1 LNNSDIKN
9 LEKLHHKKY
18 RDEFNKFLIE
28 GIHLIEECLRSDIY
42 REMLETIFV
51 REDFENESA
60 IEKIKNSNH
69 SAGIEILDDRKF
81 SRLSETVN
89 SQGIIGLV
97 SRPDLSLHNEKIKTD
112 KSNKIVVAIDN
123 ISDPGNLGTIIRTC
137 HWFGADE
144 LIISKN
150 SVDVFNSKVIRAS
163 QGSLF
168 FLKIRNELNLE
179 SEIGLYR
186 NNQYSI
192 LLSHL
197 SAEENLSDLKLS
209 NTENYLI
216 VFGNEANGISNS
228 ISENKNYRKFRINGY
243 SECESLNAAV
253 AAGIVLYEFR
263 K

>member
-1 LNNSDIKN
+1 MNNSDLRN
-9 LEKLHHKKY
+9 VEKLHHKKY
-18 RDEFNKFLIE
+18 RDEFGKFLIE
-28 GIHLIEECLRSDIY
+28 GVHLIEECLRSVIY
-42 REMLETIFV
+42 RDLLQKIFV
-51 REDFENESA
+51 RQDFENESA
-60 IEKIKNSNH
+60 INNIKNSNH
-69 SAGIEILDDRKF
+69 SADIEILDDRKF
-81 SRLSETVN
+81 SRISETVN

-97 SRPDLSLHNEKIKTD
+97 SRPDLSLYEEEIN
-112 KSNKIVVAIDN
+112 SGRLNKIIVAIDN

-150 SVDVFNSKVIRAS
+150 SVDIYNSKVIRSS

-179 SEIGLYR
+179 DEIGNYK
-186 NNQYSI
+186 NNGFSI

-197 SAEENLSDLKLS
+197 NSVENLSELNKSDS
-209 NTENYLI
+209 ENYLV
-216 VFGNEANGISNS
+216 VFGNEANGISKA
-228 ISENKNYRKFRINGY
+228 ISENKNYRKFRIKGF

-253 AAGIVLYEFR
+253 AAGIVLYELR

>member
-1 LNNSDIKN
+1 MNNSDIKN

-150 SVDVFNSKVIRAS
+150 SVDVFNSREIFRMGIAPEGTRKKVTELRTGFYFIAHKANVPIIP
-163 QGSLF
+163 SL
-168 FLKIRNELNLE
+168 ITQRM
-179 SEIGLYR
+179 S
-186 NNQYSI
+186 
-192 LLSHL
+192 LLSNNPL
-197 SAEENLSDLKLS
+197 MISASHGEPENTSIDLL
-209 NTENYLI
+209 
-216 VFGNEANGISNS
+216 
-228 ISENKNYRKFRINGY
+228 
-243 SECESLNAAV
+243 
-253 AAGIVLYEFR
+253 
-263 K
+263 